1 MAKKKR
7 SHKKKHQRQDH
18 SQEDFLAEAPER
30 QAFQD
35 EEVEEPEQAQA
46 QEPEEIVE
54 EITETPQQED
64 TSPQELSSPETQTE
78 EEVTEE
84 PQQESSFSL
93 GNFLK
98 QERESKGINIKSV
111 SQSTKISTTNLEY
124 LEEDNLAALPDK
136 AYVIGYVKSYSRLL
150 GLDVNF
156 CLELLNKTYQA
167 QGSAPSDPKIVI
179 PQAQNSPQMD
189 EQAPI
194 GKIVAIVVMVII
206 LLGLSWFFM
215 SRSGETP
222 ETKEEVIT
230 EVSEDQSETEVV
242 QTLNADTPLQDDISD
257 QPIGEA
263 TPAPK
268 EEIEEPIEEE
278 PIKEEPVKEEPKV
291 TETKKEEPK
300 KEEEKKEEDDQPK
313 EERKFYKMVMPLYSK
328 DTTMTAE
335 TKEELLPDNFKVVP
349 QEGIQAVFITA
360 TNGDSWLT
368 YKSDNDPIKKFV
380 LRKGR
385 SLLFRA
391 KEAQV
396 FLGNLSAVKIFLNNE
411 PLNVTSPSGVK
422 SLIFPQE
429 KAGDYVTPLF
439 IYKKNGSVITS
450 KEWIEQNQ
458 P

>member
-35 EEVEEPEQAQA
+35 EEVEEPEHVQA

-54 EITETPQQED
+54 EITETPQQES
-64 TSPQELSSPETQTE
+64 TSPEPQTE

-167 QGSAPSDPKIVI
+167 QGSAPSDPQIVI

-189 EQAPI
+189 EQAPV

-215 SRSGETP
+215 NRSGETP

-230 EVSEDQSETEVV
+230 EVSEDQSEAEVV

-278 PIKEEPVKEEPKV
+278 PKV

-300 KEEEKKEEDDQPK
+300 EEEEKKEEEDQPK

-328 DTTMTAE
+328 DTTMTAQ